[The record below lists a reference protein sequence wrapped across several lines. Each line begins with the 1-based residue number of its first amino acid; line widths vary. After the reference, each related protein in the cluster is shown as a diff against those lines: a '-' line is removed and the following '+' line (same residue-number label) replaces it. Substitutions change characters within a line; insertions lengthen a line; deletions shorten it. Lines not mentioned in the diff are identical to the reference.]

1 MARLSNRLTAV
12 SVQRQKEPGRYA
24 DGGGLYLQVGP
35 TGGKSWLFRY
45 NRRGKAHEM
54 GLGAVNALSLADARE
69 AAACA
74 RQTLAA
80 GADPLEAR
88 EAKRKRQEAEAS
100 SGMTF
105 AECASAYI
113 EAHKTGW
120 RNEKHVAQWST
131 TIKTYAEPVLGAQSV
146 RAVDLDLVMKVLEPI
161 WQAKPETAARLRG
174 RIEAVLDWA
183 AVRGYR
189 SAANPARWKG
199 HLDKLLPPRSKVQ
212 RVRHHPALSYEE
224 VGAFMADLRQ
234 REESA
239 ASALEFTILTA
250 SRTSEVLN
258 ARWDEFDLGAK
269 VWCIPGERMK
279 AGKDHRVPLP
289 DAAMCVLTRMAEV
302 RRGAFVFPGQKKDR
316 PLSNMVF
323 LQLLKR
329 MGRSDLT
336 THGFRSTFRDWASER
351 TAFSREVAEM
361 ALAHTIGDKVEAAY
375 RRGDLFD
382 KRRELME
389 AWASFCAILPV
400 KGKVVPPNVGGLD
413 TPSSGLR

>member
-12 SVQRQKEPGRYA
+12 SVQRQKKPGRYA

-45 NRRGKAHEM
+45 TRLGKAHEM
-54 GLGAVNALSLADARE
+54 GLGALNAVSLADARE
-69 AAACA
+69 AAAGA

-88 EAKRKRQEAEAS
+88 EEERKRQEAEAS
-100 SGMTF
+100 NGMTF

-120 RNEKHVAQWST
+120 RNEKHAAQWSS
-131 TIKTYAEPVLGAQSV
+131 TIKTYAEPVLGALPV

-161 WQAKPETAARLRG
+161 WQTKPETAARLRG

-189 SAANPARWKG
+189 AADNPARWRG

-224 VGAFMADLRQ
+224 IGAFMAKLRQ
-234 REESA
+234 RKEDT

-258 ARWDEFDLGAK
+258 AQWDEFDLDAK

-279 AGKDHRVPLP
+279 AGRDHRVPLSE
-289 DAAMCVLTRMAEV
+289 AAMSVLTRMDKV
-302 RRGAFVFPGQKKDR
+302 RRNAFVFPGQKKDR

-329 MGRSDLT
+329 MERSDLT

-351 TAFSREVAEM
+351 TSFSREVAEM

-375 RRGDLFD
+375 RRGDLFN

-400 KGKVVPPNVGGLD
+400 K
-413 TPSSGLR
+413 

>member
-12 SVQRQKEPGRYA
+12 SVQRQKKPGRYA

-35 TGGKSWLFRY
+35 TGSKSWLFRY
-45 NRRGKAHEM
+45 TRRGKAHEM
-54 GLGAVNALSLADARE
+54 GLGALNAVSLADARE
-69 AAACA
+69 AAAGA

-88 EAKRKRQEAEAS
+88 EETRKRQEAEAS
-100 SGMTF
+100 SGITF

-113 EAHKTGW
+113 ETHKAGW
-120 RNEKHVAQWST
+120 RNEKHIAQWSS
-131 TIKTYAEPVLGAQSV
+131 TIKTYAEPILGTLPV
-146 RAVDLDLVMKVLEPI
+146 RAVDLNLVMEVLEPI

-189 SAANPARWKG
+189 SADNPARWKG
-199 HLDKLLPPRSKVQ
+199 YLDKLLPPRSKVQ
-212 RVRHHPALSYEE
+212 RVRHHPALPYEE
-224 VGAFMADLRQ
+224 VGTFMTELRQ
-234 REESA
+234 RKEDTA
-239 ASALEFTILTA
+239 RALEFTILTA

-258 ARWDEFDLGAK
+258 AKWDEFDLNAK
-269 VWCIPGERMK
+269 VWGIPGERMK
-279 AGKDHRVPLP
+279 AGKDHRVPLS
-289 DAAMCVLTRMAEV
+289 DVAMSILTRMYKV
-302 RRGAFVFPGQKKDR
+302 RRNAFVFPGQKKDR

-329 MGRSDLT
+329 MGRSNLT

-389 AWASFCAILPV
+389 AWEMFCAIPPV
-400 KGKVVPPNVGGLD
+400 K
-413 TPSSGLR
+413 

>member
-1 MARLSNRLTAV
+1 MARVSNRLTAI
-12 SVQRQKEPGRYA
+12 SVQRAKEPGRYA

-45 NRRGKAHEM
+45 TRHGKAREM
-54 GLGAVNALSLADARE
+54 GLGAVNVLSLADAR
-69 AAACA
+69 AAAA
-74 RQTLAA
+74 VRQTLAA

-88 EAKRKRQEAEAS
+88 EAERRRQEAEAS

-113 EAHKTGW
+113 DAHKAGW
-120 RNEKHVAQWST
+120 RNEKHVAQWSM
-131 TIKTYAEPVLGAQSV
+131 TIKTYAEPVFGALPV
-146 RAVDLDLVMKVLEPI
+146 RAVDLNLVLKVLEPI

-174 RIEAVLDWA
+174 RIEAILDWA

-189 SAANPARWKG
+189 SADNPARWKG

-212 RVRHHPALSYEE
+212 RVRHHAALPYEE
-224 VGAFMADLRQ
+224 MGAFMGALRN
-234 REESA
+234 REEGA
-239 ASALEFTILTA
+239 ARALEFTILTA
-250 SRTSEVLN
+250 ARTSEVLN
-258 ARWDEFDLGAK
+258 ARWDGFDLGAK
-269 VWCIPGERMK
+269 VWSIPGERMK

-289 DAAMCVLTRMAEV
+289 EAGMAVLTKMAEV
-302 RRGAFVFPGQKKDR
+302 RQGPFVFPGQKRDR

-329 MGRSDLT
+329 MGRADLT
-336 THGFRSTFRDWASER
+336 AHGFRSTFRDWAAER

-389 AWASFCAILPV
+389 AWAGFCAIAPAETAV
-400 KGKVVPPNVGGLD
+400 A
-413 TPSSGLR
+413 